1 MDKYRLNKI
10 GELFIIS
17 EDSKLKELAI
27 PEEKQFINIESIL
40 KFIFILINIF
50 VICYNVSSKLKEQN
64 IYNITNKVDLE
75 NTTDSK
81 NITTIKKLENKSS
94 KNKTI
99 VAIFAGRKRYLEL
112 LLKYLNVLKNN
123 NRIEEIHFWQFTND
137 KKDEEYLNSVA
148 NLHKTTGAFNYFR
161 SIYPLIE
168 NNEFNI
174 SIKQEKE
181 NGGAVLLI
189 NDKYEIIFQFIN
201 KLIMEISIKIGNNIF
216 TTRQKNEYDPKEY
229 SNYNI
234 KVINKQMII
243 TGKNDLY
250 MKCTFEDNI
259 IISTKIHSTK
269 DSITFWDYE
278 ERINKGFKLYDSM
291 YRAYNHWY
299 ESYRFYLDYDFD
311 IFIKIDD
318 DITFIDI
325 YRFDEFIDY
334 INLFKKN
341 VTLPNLINH
350 AVSLYYNNKH
360 GLVPDKLLNKKYLN
374 KDSPLKI
381 FDYYKDG
388 KESVKIH
395 EYFLNNVDKFINNNM
410 EPINLSGQRPSI
422 CMFGMT
428 KEAYNQVYNQKAI
441 WKGSPEPTNY
451 DFGDEPYTFR
461 LLNNYIYPRFVC
473 AHYAFG
479 PQRKS
484 GLSESFLERYESL
497 SREYLK

>member
-1 MDKYRLNKI
+1 MDKYRLNKTE
-10 GELFIIS
+10 ELFIIS
-17 EDSKLKELAI
+17 DDSKLIELAI

-181 NGGAVLLI
+181 NGGAVLFI

-201 KLIMEISIKIGNNIF
+201 RLIMEISMKIGNNIF
-216 TTRQKNEYDPKEY
+216 TTRQKNEYNPKEY

-259 IISTKIHSTK
+259 INSIKIHSTK

-350 AVSLYYNNKH
+350 AVSLYYNNKY
-360 GLVPDKLLNKKYLN
+360 GLVPD
-374 KDSPLKI
+374 
-381 FDYYKDG
+381 
-388 KESVKIH
+388 
-395 EYFLNNVDKFINNNM
+395 
-410 EPINLSGQRPSI
+410 
-422 CMFGMT
+422 
-428 KEAYNQVYNQKAI
+428 
-441 WKGSPEPTNY
+441 
-451 DFGDEPYTFR
+451 
-461 LLNNYIYPRFVC
+461 
-473 AHYAFG
+473 
-479 PQRKS
+479 
-484 GLSESFLERYESL
+484 
-497 SREYLK
+497 

>member
-10 GELFIIS
+10 EDLFIIS

-81 NITTIKKLENKSS
+81 NIKNIKKLENKSS
-94 KNKTI
+94 INKTI

-137 KKDEEYLNSVA
+137 KKDEEYLDSVA

-201 KLIMEISIKIGNNIF
+201 KLIMEISMKIGNNIYTDRGF
-216 TTRQKNEYDPKEY
+216 NFVCENGT
-229 SNYNI
+229 
-234 KVINKQMII
+234 
-243 TGKNDLY
+243 
-250 MKCTFEDNI
+250 
-259 IISTKIHSTK
+259 IISVV
-269 DSITFWDYE
+269 
-278 ERINKGFKLYDSM
+278 
-291 YRAYNHWY
+291 YN
-299 ESYRFYLDYDFD
+299 
-311 IFIKIDD
+311 
-318 DITFIDI
+318 
-325 YRFDEFIDY
+325 
-334 INLFKKN
+334 
-341 VTLPNLINH
+341 
-350 AVSLYYNNKH
+350 SLYYNQCFLENTNEEQLISFVEKNMEKANVA
-360 GLVPDKLLNKKYLN
+360 L
-374 KDSPLKI
+374 
-381 FDYYKDG
+381 
-388 KESVKIH
+388 KESEDEVVRAYYSYSYQTGELKHII
-395 EYFLNNVDKFINNNM
+395 ESYSFDGVDWIDDYEEVALN
-410 EPINLSGQRPSI
+410 
-422 CMFGMT
+422 
-428 KEAYNQVYNQKAI
+428 
-441 WKGSPEPTNY
+441 
-451 DFGDEPYTFR
+451 
-461 LLNNYIYPRFVC
+461 
-473 AHYAFG
+473 
-479 PQRKS
+479 
-484 GLSESFLERYESL
+484 
-497 SREYLK
+497 